1 MKINKKLIISIII
14 ILILLGVA
22 AWYFFFYSKNTQN
35 EVNEIIPE
43 EEISNEQM
51 RQTIVSLY
59 YKNKDTK
66 ELMPEGRVIDSK
78 ELLENPYKKLVELLI
93 EAPKNDKLESAI
105 PEGTKVNNAK
115 IEGDIVYLDLS
126 KEFIENHAG
135 GQEEESLTIY
145 SIVNTLTELTEVN
158 SIKILIDGKEDESF
172 KDGKINFSE
181 PFLKIN

>member
-1 MKINKKLIISIII
+1 MKKKLIIIVSAVII
-14 ILILLGVA
+14 ILVGIMT
-22 AWYFFFYSKNTQN
+22 YFYLTKEKTVSVEYQ
-35 EVNEIIPE
+35 PE
-43 EEISNEQM
+43 EEITNEQM
-51 RQTIVSLY
+51 RKTIVSLY

-78 ELLENPYKKLVELLI
+78 ELLENPYKKLVELLT
-93 EAPKNDKLESAI
+93 EAPKNDKLESVI

-135 GQEEESLTIY
+135 GQEEESLTMY

-172 KDGKINFSE
+172 KDGKINFTE

>member
-1 MKINKKLIISIII
+1 M
-14 ILILLGVA
+14 
-22 AWYFFFYSKNTQN
+22 
-35 EVNEIIPE
+35 
-43 EEISNEQM
+43 
-51 RQTIVSLY
+51 
-59 YKNKDTK
+59 
-66 ELMPEGRVIDSK
+66 
-78 ELLENPYKKLVELLI
+78 VELLI

>member
-1 MKINKKLIISIII
+1 MKKKLIIIVSAVII
-14 ILILLGVA
+14 ILVGIMI
-22 AWYFFFYSKNTQN
+22 YFYLTKEKAVSVEYQ
-35 EVNEIIPE
+35 PE
-43 EEISNEQM
+43 EEITNEQM

-172 KDGKINFSE
+172 KNGKINFSE

>member
-1 MKINKKLIISIII
+1 MKKKLIIIVSAVII
-14 ILILLGVA
+14 ILVGIMI
-22 AWYFFFYSKNTQN
+22 YFYLTKEKAVSVEYQ
-35 EVNEIIPE
+35 PE
-43 EEISNEQM
+43 EEITNEQM

>member
-1 MKINKKLIISIII
+1 MKKKLIIIVSAVII
-14 ILILLGVA
+14 ILVGIMT
-22 AWYFFFYSKNTQN
+22 YFYLTKEKTVSVEYQ
-35 EVNEIIPE
+35 PE
-43 EEISNEQM
+43 EEITNEQM

>member
-1 MKINKKLIISIII
+1 MKKKLIIIVSAVII
-14 ILILLGVA
+14 ILVGIMT
-22 AWYFFFYSKNTQN
+22 YFYLTKEKTVSVEYQ
-35 EVNEIIPE
+35 PE
-43 EEISNEQM
+43 EEITNEQM

-158 SIKILIDGKEDESF
+158 SIKIQIDGKEDESF

>member
-1 MKINKKLIISIII
+1 MKKKLIIIVSAVII
-14 ILILLGVA
+14 ILVGIMI
-22 AWYFFFYSKNTQN
+22 YFYLTKEKTVSVEYQ
-35 EVNEIIPE
+35 PE
-43 EEISNEQM
+43 EEITNEQM

-78 ELLENPYKKLVELLI
+78 ELLENPYKKLVELLT
-93 EAPKNDKLESAI
+93 EAPKNDKLESVI

-135 GQEEESLTIY
+135 GQEEESLTMY

>member
-1 MKINKKLIISIII
+1 MKKKLIIIVSAVII
-14 ILILLGVA
+14 ILVGIMT
-22 AWYFFFYSKNTQN
+22 YFYLTKEKTVSVEYQ
-35 EVNEIIPE
+35 PE
-43 EEISNEQM
+43 EEITNEQM

-59 YKNKDTK
+59 YKNKDMK

-145 SIVNTLTELTEVN
+145 SIVNTLKELTEVN
-158 SIKILIDGKEDESF
+158 SIKILIDRKEDESF
-172 KDGKINFSE
+172 KNGKINFSE

>member
-1 MKINKKLIISIII
+1 MKKKLIIIVSAVII
-14 ILILLGVA
+14 ILVGIMT
-22 AWYFFFYSKNTQN
+22 YFYLTKEKTVSVEYQ
-35 EVNEIIPE
+35 PE
-43 EEISNEQM
+43 EEITNEQM

-135 GQEEESLTIY
+135 GQGEESLTIY

>member
-1 MKINKKLIISIII
+1 MKKKLIIIVSAVII
-14 ILILLGVA
+14 ILVGIMT
-22 AWYFFFYSKNTQN
+22 YFYLTKEKAVSVEYQ
-35 EVNEIIPE
+35 PE
-43 EEISNEQM
+43 EEITNEQM

>member
-1 MKINKKLIISIII
+1 MKKKLIIIVSAVII
-14 ILILLGVA
+14 ILVGIMI
-22 AWYFFFYSKNTQN
+22 YFYLTKEKAVSVEYQ
-35 EVNEIIPE
+35 PE
-43 EEISNEQM
+43 EEITNEQM

-59 YKNKDTK
+59 YKNKETK

-158 SIKILIDGKEDESF
+158 SVKILIDGKEDESF

>member
-1 MKINKKLIISIII
+1 MKKKLIIIVSAVII
-14 ILILLGVA
+14 ILVGIMI
-22 AWYFFFYSKNTQN
+22 YFYLTKEKAVSVEYQ
-35 EVNEIIPE
+35 PE
-43 EEISNEQM
+43 EEITNEQM

-158 SIKILIDGKEDESF
+158 SVKILIDGKEDESF

>member
-1 MKINKKLIISIII
+1 MKKKLIIIVSAVII
-14 ILILLGVA
+14 ILVGIMIC
-22 AWYFFFYSKNTQN
+22 FYLTKEKAVSVEYQ
-35 EVNEIIPE
+35 PE
-43 EEISNEQM
+43 EEITNEQM

-78 ELLENPYKKLVELLI
+78 ELLENPYKKLVELLT
-93 EAPKNDKLESAI
+93 EAPKNDKLESVI

-135 GQEEESLTIY
+135 GQEEESLTMY

-172 KDGKINFSE
+172 KDGKINFTE

>member
-1 MKINKKLIISIII
+1 MKKKLIIIVSAVII
-14 ILILLGVA
+14 ILVGIMT
-22 AWYFFFYSKNTQN
+22 YFYLTKEKTVSVEYQ
-35 EVNEIIPE
+35 PE
-43 EEISNEQM
+43 EEITNEQM

-78 ELLENPYKKLVELLI
+78 ELLENPYKKLVELLT
-93 EAPKNDKLESAI
+93 EAPKNDKLESVI

-135 GQEEESLTIY
+135 GQEEESLTMY

-172 KDGKINFSE
+172 KDGKINFTE

>member
-1 MKINKKLIISIII
+1 MKKKLIIIVSAVII
-14 ILILLGVA
+14 ILVGIMT
-22 AWYFFFYSKNTQN
+22 YFYLTKEKTVSVEYQ
-35 EVNEIIPE
+35 PE
-43 EEISNEQM
+43 EEINNEQM

-78 ELLENPYKKLVELLI
+78 ELLENQYKKLVELLI

>member
-1 MKINKKLIISIII
+1 MKKKLIIIVSAVTI
-14 ILILLGVA
+14 ILVGIMT
-22 AWYFFFYSKNTQN
+22 YFYLTKEKTVSVEYQ
-35 EVNEIIPE
+35 PE
-43 EEISNEQM
+43 EEITNEQM